1 MDEQVL
7 KDLVATAQNYNYDW
21 NVVTPKFPELSSY
34 DLQLLKD
41 YVATAENYNYD
52 YSIVNSKFPEF
63 FQAPAPEEPAP
74 EEPAPEVKK
83 KDIMEPSL
91 EDGSLVSPESEP
103 SAPPQIVD
111 ESLEQSVIPT
121 TLGAFDSPV
130 TGETVDVRETAYQDP
145 VEALMQAGITD
156 EAEIQLAVEQREK
169 DRALAQ
175 ANIEAEAPALEEFL
189 KEEARKE
196 EEQVKKRKEEGV
208 LEEDSQGRMIWLLE
222 GVRNKVEESFQLTNP
237 HQIEIA
243 LRNNFDFYGFYF
255 NRSYDDKL
263 TIISPDGRKKIQ
275 VDLKTPDSEEQLF
288 LVKNFVSSYYE
299 LDYLSHKDDLKKGLT
314 TRFNFTDLPELA
326 AKVKA
331 SREVGRRN
339 KDGSVSTVL
348 MASGEV
354 DGEYVAFPTL
364 FPKDPENY
372 GAAPEYWQELPF
384 GEALDLAIERG
395 EVYFFDTDE
404 EAKEFAE
411 GSWKDVTDAD
421 YEGQAFYDKRGLNY
435 MRDKRIV
442 DTYTKARD
450 IVLLIEDD
458 EVPFRQNELT
468 PEDQEKYAELY
479 INGKRREDLQ
489 DVKNKYASTV
499 ETLEREYLDDEYQ
512 NVREDF
518 DVYMQKRYESEVQK
532 AIQVNEVAKSQLA
545 SVANKSLEL
554 FGVAD
559 PRKIQSDNNEAELLL
574 LEFEGAKM
582 TAEAAADQYENA
594 KLFFDNKHDKSA
606 KKRYSDN
613 WEAFTDEVSEAYSRG
628 KAGDVIL
635 MYSMMPDFVSGY
647 DSDDPASTRKVAEEL
662 VRHMSK
668 ESETKSRVM
677 SRWQRARGFNESLD
691 VVLDDP
697 AEWMATLAGTS
708 LSQMAPYGVKIVP
721 ASTIGGTA
729 VGAAVGASA
738 AGAGAI
744 PGAAL
749 GFSRGMRVGFAATN
763 LALEYTNA
771 VTDAMRELGYK
782 IDNPED
788 VAKALQNKDVWDK
801 GRKKGLER
809 GVPIA
814 VVDYLSAGLAGRVFR
829 VSPIA
834 RKGNKIAR
842 QTAERFVFDPA
853 AEAFGELAAQVSAG
867 QEVDWKEIAAEAGG
881 GPASNTASMAVNM
894 AIDARFNNDVEL
906 ASRLTDFQYMANVG
920 ASSQRITD
928 WTNNMLKLGKIDEET
943 AKRINDNVGV
953 LRDAQQL
960 LGVGR
965 RGGKYR
971 GRNKGTLEGRLSLL
985 LAARADFQATAN
997 SREVYADR
1005 IKRINDE
1012 IKYIVD
1018 NKSMLPE
1025 DQQVLLLGYEGQGT
1039 QSALPT
1045 YTIRRGFR
1053 DVKVTRE
1060 EFIKRLREIDSKEK
1074 FSKFN
1079 GTVEND
1085 EEIAAEMMQKA
1096 ELFQEEEEV
1105 DLEGMPEKVEEEAD
1119 ETVVKQSQSLE
1130 ELLVERGI
1138 LDEQVDETDEG
1149 KTEEEVKAERIDR
1162 DRQQPERKPRPK
1174 PTEEPAAEKKV
1185 FALEIIGEKMVND
1198 KGVVGT
1204 IKEENGGIVWESED
1218 GTEVIDGGGREN
1230 ASTVTINDMRLSFP
1244 PDVTPEAP
1252 IELTPETKQE
1262 FVPAEQKTQEEL
1274 EVMSE
1279 LEVEEARRKVDED
1292 VQEFEDTILDEIER
1306 ESENER
1312 ILFKFKGSE
1321 FAVSQKPDGTFVVS
1335 KKNAKGKYVS
1345 VSNKKQ
1351 RADVI
1356 AEFEDIKEDRDN
1368 ERLRLAEELV
1378 LDYKQEL
1385 LEPFGEKVERP
1396 KVQAPPKKKRR
1407 KSRKKGESVTPKQ
1420 EAAPVVEEAAP
1431 VVGEA
1436 PVPPQKKSTAKKK
1449 SETKVETTT
1458 KPSVKELQ
1466 QQKDAETVAAAQAK
1480 YGIEDGIKPKVK
1492 RKKATVDY
1500 QYENEDGS
1508 KTIITF
1514 KKNKNGT
1521 LAKRGESVTQVEAAP
1536 VAEEAA
1542 PVAEET
1548 APVAEEV
1555 AEEVAEPKRGVLQD
1569 AEFENILRRSQL
1581 NPDLLQEELDEFA
1594 EYERQMEELQDS
1606 PAELKKVKAKEA
1618 KRKNAIK
1625 KARRGK
1631 IAEIEKEQEQIRKAE
1646 ETKRKAEERKET
1658 KRELNTAEKLR
1669 SEIATLTKIRDKSKE
1684 GTDEYNRVQSAIDEK
1699 TKTLN
1704 NLLGVTPER
1713 KKKSEPTIKP
1723 KTRQEKKAASDS
1735 KKKQSRISKIVAKA
1749 RKAESD
1755 LTELS
1760 KQLIEAQEKKQKIFD
1775 SDKFNPRGLKAADKK
1790 IASLK
1795 AKIEKLNQSK
1805 KQLAQ
1810 ELSTIQGIQFQLN
1823 TKPSEINVQLKE
1835 QLLESAM
1842 EVMDEIGFEET
1853 GITLT
1858 RPFESYP
1865 INVTDNLRLVKRAG
1879 RMPLVELV
1887 GSRVNLLMAD
1897 RLKVD
1902 ENRMGGPLFAFQDGI
1917 FGYNIAWASID
1928 EAAAR
1933 RIATG
1938 AANSDYSVVYNMS
1951 STGIDSNMV
1960 LFDLLFDKIEAT
1972 RRPRKIFRM
1981 MMERMQTLRFDEK
1994 ASETVLTEKIHAIAK
2009 KSKNV
2014 KTFLAEVEKLGA
2026 DARSSIFKKV
2036 TPTSDIN
2043 SRDAFLKILQ
2053 EENINADTLRAE
2065 LSEQLADD
2073 LPMGSLITVLKI
2085 TDKQGNP
2092 VTNET
2097 IDEALVFRD
2106 EQKKMG
2112 VKDHRNYPVY
2122 LRGYPVAILSDT
2134 APFWNMSEA
2143 SLNEINNQ
2151 LSLISKEDLSLREVI
2166 RREER
2171 SAQFGAN
2178 KVFEVQSPTDIQY
2191 ASFVEKL
2198 SSAFPTLEVAATKQE
2213 FERLLKDPEVKKL
2226 TTKSQKIYGA
2236 VYQGKLYLN
2245 PGLANYN
2252 TPVHE
2257 FGHVW
2262 MNAAKEL
2269 RPDLYKKG
2277 IELVK
2282 QSQYLD
2288 QVRNSADYSQLIARM
2303 KRQGMSQAEID
2314 AYIAEEA
2321 LATAIGDKGESFV
2334 NAAQKRNFKSWLNDL
2349 FKFIKKLTGISKF
2362 TEEQVQNLTF
2372 DEFLQGVVVDLMSE
2386 NELFEGAESAKL
2398 ASTLQLMS
2406 APSNQ
2411 TMINI
2416 IETARASGKHSDAT
2430 IKEFLKAKGYKV
2442 DEINAALADKARYFE
2457 LMPESFRKIVGGYN
2471 AASKLFNETRLAL
2484 AEFKKK
2490 TQATNS
2496 EVRAKAK
2503 ELLESHSVFNEQTEQ
2518 VQKEI
2523 MLGFDNMLGIKANKN
2538 VAQEIANIRNN
2549 LKQRKIAVKNLK
2561 AEQKAMRDFIRRN
2574 LILSK
2579 NYSSADVVKLLNA
2592 LSDATTP
2599 EKFEAVALKALNI
2612 IERQKVVKKK
2622 DLISE
2627 IKKLV
2632 TRKTIKNP
2640 PDNNQR
2646 VRPRGLDAQGESF
2659 FEQAQRI
2666 VDAYMNIDKFPRKI
2680 QEIENELASQEGLIS
2695 ELLGKEERGERR
2707 TSEQQSLL
2715 DLAYAYDI
2723 LGGMD
2728 SMTADEISD
2737 VLDALK
2743 GEKKKSAIR
2752 LKESR
2757 LARKAKYDAVIGEAN
2772 RQLMDSNPL
2781 LFNEDG
2787 KPRNTNEIQEKKDE
2801 IAETFLKRG
2810 FLNAIKTLKNAYDV
2824 SSKAS
2829 IFKSLATSF
2838 KSLKTFMNRLDRVT
2852 QGKNVFTKN
2861 VYDKI
2866 NMMIEVRN
2874 DYNRKTLSDLDSI
2887 ARDAG
2892 FDNYVALKKALYV
2905 GTLKIGTKRMHGNQ
2919 ALRVYALYQN
2929 EVQRKKLNRQGIGDK
2944 EIQQIKDA
2952 LGSKAIK
2959 FADGVVNYLS
2969 TTYYNQVNDVH
2980 IDVNDVGVPFVENY
2994 FPTKTLIQ
3002 NQEMARDLLGSDG
3015 SDFMKSFDAQ
3025 TQSALK
3031 QRIDTEGEVELY
3043 KTDFTSALEYHYT
3056 SMNKFRAYAMGVK
3069 EINALLS
3076 SPAVKTLLD
3085 LTGLT
3090 NPVRAAIN
3098 HEVNPERTMVLTQG
3112 SPIVNFLMSRFVSL
3126 MLNFKIWQIPKQFSS
3141 FMGAFGDYDYT
3152 GKDSSLPNM
3161 LRRRV
3166 DFPMFILE
3174 NLVTMALL
3182 PLDLMALLPGSVKR
3196 KGLIAMM
3203 REKSATFDER
3213 ATESL
3218 SGEVY
3223 NLVGNNLKVSEPD
3236 ALKRLTY
3243 NQRRALSIL
3252 SGEPIR
3258 KIGNAMGTGLGDIL
3272 GIIGYITNYKRNIK
3286 NGMSEEEAL
3295 KVFNNYN
3302 TTQQSRRTTDKAAV
3316 QNNPALANKFFT
3328 LFASMPLLMINNV
3341 MSAALNISRDV
3352 VSTKPRMP
3360 RTEDL
3365 RSFALNLGVINVA
3378 FVATANF
3385 FKFTKGDDEDRDEVY
3400 QDLINAA
3407 MGVNLLLEIP
3417 MLSGIFQDL
3426 DAAGRI
3432 MAAVKGEDYKR
3443 KFQIRSGTAVDPLRQ
3458 IYYRINREMKEGKG
3472 AMESTLKTS
3481 LELGLGASSDPAV
3494 GIGNLIRGR
3503 GFTKQDGI
3511 ESVKDFYD
3519 LMGVSKSYRPS
3530 YLYDEEKKSKEKSYN
3545 YKFEFE
3551 KEMDTEI
3558 NIINNEMDLDLGD
3571 DDIMTEQDLMDE
3583 IFEGME

>member
-1 MDEQVL
+1 MNEDLKKLHDLLSREGYYTKDFDEFSNKYASDEAYREKVF
-7 KDLVATAQNYNYDW
+7 D
-21 NVVTPKFPELSSY
+21 VVSRDGFYTK
-34 DLQLLKD
+34 
-41 YVATAENYNYD
+41 
-52 YSIVNSKFPEF
+52 SKEEF
-63 FQAPAPEEPAP
+63 FEKYPSTILPA

-196 EEQVKKRKEEGV
+196 EEQVKERNWQGV
-208 LEEDSQGRMIWLLE
+208 LEEDSQGRMIWLLK

-314 TRFNFTDLPELA
+314 TTFNFTDLPELA

-364 FPKDPENY
+364 FPKDSENY

-384 GEALDLAIERG
+384 GEALDLAKERG
-395 EVYFFDTDE
+395 EVYYFDTDE
-404 EAKEFAE
+404 AAKEFAE

-421 YEGQAFYDKRGLNY
+421 YEGQAFYEKRGLNY

-479 INGKRREDLQ
+479 INGKRREDLE
-489 DVKNKYASTV
+489 DIKNKYASTV

-512 NVREDF
+512 DVREDF
-518 DVYMQKRYESEVQK
+518 DVYMQKRYESEIQK
-532 AIQVNEVAKSQLA
+532 AIQVNEVAKSQLE

-721 ASTIGGTA
+721 ASTITGTA

-920 ASSQRITD
+920 ASSQRIAD
-928 WTNNMLKLGKIDEET
+928 WTNNMLQLGKIDEQT

-953 LRDAQQL
+953 LREAQQL

-965 RGGKYR
+965 RSGKYR

-985 LAARADFQATAN
+985 LAARADFQATFN
-997 SREVYADR
+997 SREIYADR

-1119 ETVVKQSQSLE
+1119 ETVVEQSQSLE

-1138 LDEQVDETDEG
+1138 LDEEVDETDEG

-1252 IELTPETKQE
+1252 VELTPETKQE

-1420 EAAPVVEEAAP
+1420 EAAPVAEEPAPVVEDVVEEAAP
-1431 VVGEA
+1431 I
-1436 PVPPQKKSTAKKK
+1436 
-1449 SETKVETTT
+1449 VE
-1458 KPSVKELQ
+1458 
-1466 QQKDAETVAAAQAK
+1466 
-1480 YGIEDGIKPKVK
+1480 
-1492 RKKATVDY
+1492 
-1500 QYENEDGS
+1500 
-1508 KTIITF
+1508 
-1514 KKNKNGT
+1514 
-1521 LAKRGESVTQVEAAP
+1521 EAAP

-1542 PVAEET
+1542 PVAEEVVDSKDAKKIASIEEEISDLESDVENSESKIEELKEEIEIEKGNT
-1548 APVAEEV
+1548 KDGVAEFREKIKNEKNKEKKEELREELQDFKDEQSSLIDSYKEDISVEKSEASSARRKIANRKKKLSQLGIQPKVEEAAPIVEEAAPVAEEV
-1555 AEEVAEPKRGVLQD
+1555 IEEVAVEEVVEEVAEPKRGVLED

-1581 NPDLLQEELDEFA
+1581 NPDLLKKELDEFA
-1594 EYERQMEELQDS
+1594 EYERQIEELQDS
-1606 PAELKKVKAKEA
+1606 PSELKKVKAKEA

-1631 IAEIEKEQEQIRKAE
+1631 IAEIEKEQEQVRKAE

-1669 SEIATLTKIRDKSKE
+1669 SEISTLTKIRDKSKE
-1684 GTDEYNRVQSAIDEK
+1684 GTDEYNRAQSAIDEK
-1699 TKTLN
+1699 TKGLN

-1713 KKKSEPTIKP
+1713 KKKSGPTIQP

-1760 KQLIEAQEKKQKIFD
+1760 KQLIEAQENKQKIFD

-1805 KQLAQ
+1805 NQLAQ

-1823 TKPSEINVQLKE
+1823 
-1835 QLLESAM
+1835 A
-1842 EVMDEIGFEET
+1842 
-1853 GITLT
+1853 
-1858 RPFESYP
+1858 
-1865 INVTDNLRLVKRAG
+1865 
-1879 RMPLVELV
+1879 
-1887 GSRVNLLMAD
+1887 
-1897 RLKVD
+1897 
-1902 ENRMGGPLFAFQDGI
+1902 
-1917 FGYNIAWASID
+1917 
-1928 EAAAR
+1928 
-1933 RIATG
+1933 
-1938 AANSDYSVVYNMS
+1938 
-1951 STGIDSNMV
+1951 
-1960 LFDLLFDKIEAT
+1960 
-1972 RRPRKIFRM
+1972 
-1981 MMERMQTLRFDEK
+1981 
-1994 ASETVLTEKIHAIAK
+1994 
-2009 KSKNV
+2009 
-2014 KTFLAEVEKLGA
+2014 
-2026 DARSSIFKKV
+2026 
-2036 TPTSDIN
+2036 
-2043 SRDAFLKILQ
+2043 
-2053 EENINADTLRAE
+2053 
-2065 LSEQLADD
+2065 
-2073 LPMGSLITVLKI
+2073 
-2085 TDKQGNP
+2085 
-2092 VTNET
+2092 
-2097 IDEALVFRD
+2097 
-2106 EQKKMG
+2106 
-2112 VKDHRNYPVY
+2112 
-2122 LRGYPVAILSDT
+2122 
-2134 APFWNMSEA
+2134 
-2143 SLNEINNQ
+2143 
-2151 LSLISKEDLSLREVI
+2151 
-2166 RREER
+2166 
-2171 SAQFGAN
+2171 AQFGAN

-2282 QSQYLD
+2282 KSQYLD

-2944 EIQQIKDA
+2944 EIQQIEDA

-2980 IDVNDVGVPFVENY
+2980 IGVNDVGVPFVENY

-3141 FMGAFGDYDYT
+3141 FIAAFKDYDYT
-3152 GKDSSLPNM
+3152 GEDSSLPDV

-3166 DFPMFILE
+3166 DFPMFVLE

-3182 PLDLMALLPGSVKR
+3182 PLDLVKNGPIS
-3196 KGLIAMM
+3196 KM

-3213 ATESL
+3213 ARESL
-3218 SGEVY
+3218 SGDVV

-3458 IYYRINREMKEGKG
+3458 IYYRINKEIKEGKG
-3472 AMESTLKTS
+3472 AIEATLKTI

-3545 YKFEFE
+3545 YKFEIQ
-3551 KEMDTEI
+3551 KEMDTQI
-3558 NIINNEMDLDLGD
+3558 NIIYNEMDLDLGD
-3571 DDIMTEQDLMDE
+3571 DDIITEQDLMDE